1 MIPLSYAQ
9 RRLWFLNRLEG
20 ASSTYNAPVVVRLD
34 GVPDAAALA
43 AALGDLVARHEVLR
57 TVLPV
62 ADGEPYQKV
71 LDVPGGLLTVVPC
84 AAAEADTLVPE
95 FCGETFDLLVDL
107 PLRVKLF
114 VTDAGTSV
122 LVLLLHHAATDGW
135 SLGPLLRDLAEA
147 YTARLAG
154 EATGREPLEVQ
165 YADYAL
171 WQRDLLGEASDP
183 DSEAA
188 EQLEYWRAA
197 LDGAPERLALPADRP
212 HPAEPSGR
220 GGLAV
225 GRIGPG
231 THARL
236 RALARERRASLFM
249 VLHAALAAALA
260 TATGQRDVSI
270 GTAVAGRS
278 TEEALEDVV
287 GFFVNTLVLRTEV
300 PGGLAF
306 GELVGRVR
314 ESDLGAFAHQDL
326 PFDLLVEHLNPERS
340 PGRHPFFQVMLTLD
354 GAPATGFDLGGV
366 PGRIEPV
373 DLRAAKF
380 DLTVFCAEIPDA
392 GGLEIWW
399 QYAEDLFDSGTA
411 RLLLD
416 LFTRVLEAVAAD
428 PAVRVDALDVLSAEE
443 RAGLEERRREQVPA
457 ADAEPSA
464 APASAVTLTP
474 RQEILAGLFAE
485 ALGLPFVGGHDNFF
499 RSGGHSLLG
508 VRLVNR
514 VRAVLGVEVGIRD
527 LFLTPTVVG
536 LDARIG
542 EAAGAGRPALTRVD
556 RSGPLPLSFAQRR
569 LWFAHQL
576 EGPGRSYNIPVVLRL
591 DRPVDPVVLE
601 RALGDVVERHEVLRS
616 VFTLVDGEP
625 YQDVRNGVRP
635 RLELVRTT
643 EAEAEAVVD
652 GLAGYTFDVGAEQP
666 IRAALVETVEGGR
679 ILVVVLHH
687 IAGDGWSLGRLLA
700 DLGEAY
706 GARAAGEAP
715 GWGPLPV
722 QYGDYAVWQRELL
735 GKASDPES
743 PLSRRLA
750 YWRETLDGA
759 PPVLELPGHRAR
771 PAVAGHRGDLTVF
784 ELDAAA
790 HRTLARLAAASGA
803 TLFMVVQAAFAV
815 VLNRLGAGEDLPI
828 GTVVAGRDDEALHDL
843 VGFFVNTLVLR
854 TDVSGDPTFTEL
866 VERVRSTDLAAYAH
880 QEVPFDLLVERLN
893 PVRSAA
899 HHPLVQVMLSVQTD
913 FRQEMGDSPLAGSEV
928 SIDSGAAK
936 LDLTVA
942 IRERR
947 DPLGAPDGLLGVVE
961 CAADLFDPGTADL
974 VARLLNRVLTAAAEA
989 PGSRIADLELADP
1002 GEPAAA
1008 PALPARPDATLP
1020 ALFATRAAE
1029 RPDAV
1034 AVVAEDLSLTYAELD
1049 AASAA
1054 VASRLTDR
1062 NVGRG
1067 SVVAVLL
1074 TRGLPL
1080 AVAVLAIARS
1090 GAAHVLLDPDAD
1102 PAPLLAES
1110 RADLLVCAPGH
1121 RPAGGPPVLLMD
1133 AEHVDHAG
1141 KPVAPCGDP
1150 GEPGDPG
1157 DAVCVMLAEAGPGEV
1172 RAVLASHRAV
1182 AAATADAG
1190 EHVRLQWGPVSWGSF
1205 AAEFWGALASGGT
1218 CVLAPEARPSA
1229 ARIADLVVAHGVT
1242 ALALPA
1248 RVLGHLADTRPEAL
1262 SGLREVVVTG
1272 TPEHEGQR
1280 ARICRLLDGA
1290 RVVPAPDL
1298 SGHPLESARRY
1309 VLDARLRPVPAGA
1322 PGELYLA
1329 GDGLAEGFPAAPG
1342 RSAERFVADPFRP
1355 GGGRML
1361 RTGALVRRVEDGT
1374 LRHLGPV
1381 ADPLTPRPDTGA
1393 VEAVL
1398 LRSPGVRDAA
1408 VVLRDGR
1415 LVAYAVPAPNADLAG
1430 LRDHVAGTLAGPL
1443 VPSAVV
1449 VVPALPLDAHG
1460 ELDDAAL
1467 PAPEEAASRGR
1478 APSGPVEE
1486 FLAALFTELLDGR
1499 PVGVDDNFF
1508 KSGGYSLL
1516 AIRLL
1521 NRIRA
1526 TFPCEITLRDVFQ
1539 APTVAAL
1546 AARLQTSVPPEPS
1559 ASPAPAAEAR
1569 PALRRRTRGGARLR
1583 DEKVPG

>member
-34 GVPDAAALA
+34 GVPDAASLA

-62 ADGEPYQKV
+62 TDGEPYQKV

-84 AAAEADTLVPE
+84 AASEADTLVSA

-122 LVLLLHHAATDGW
+122 LALLLHHAATDGW

-154 EATGREPLEVQ
+154 AAPTREPLEVQ

-197 LDGAPERLALPADRP
+197 LDGAPGRLVLPADRP

-249 VLHAALAAALA
+249 VLQAALAAALA

-300 PGGLAF
+300 PGDLAF

-340 PGRHPFFQVMLTLD
+340 LGWHPFFQVMLTLD
-354 GAPATGFDLGGV
+354 STPATGFDLGGV

-380 DLTVFCAEIPDA
+380 DLTVFCAEAPGA

-399 QYAEDLFDSGTA
+399 QYAVDLFDSGTA

-416 LFTRVLEAVAAD
+416 LFIRVLEAVAAD
-428 PAVRVDALDVLSAEE
+428 PAVRIDALDVLSAEE
-443 RAGLEERRREQVPA
+443 RAGLEERRRRLAPPA
-457 ADAEPSA
+457 GAEPSV
-464 APASAVTLTP
+464 APAPAIALTP

-542 EAAGAGRPALTRVD
+542 EAAGADRPALTRTD

-601 RALGDVVERHEVLRS
+601 SALGDVVERHEVLRS
-616 VFTLVDGEP
+616 VFTVVDGEP
-625 YQDVRNGVRP
+625 YQDVQDGARP

-643 EAEAEAVVD
+643 EAEAGAAVD
-652 GLAGYTFDVGAEQP
+652 ALAGYTFDVGAEQP
-666 IRAALVETVEGGR
+666 IRAALVETAEGGQ

-700 DLGEAY
+700 DLSEAY

-715 GWGPLPV
+715 GWEPLPV

-735 GKASDPES
+735 GEVPDPES
-743 PLSRRLA
+743 LLSRRLT
-750 YWRETLDGA
+750 YWRETLEGA

-790 HRTLARLAAASGA
+790 HRTLTRLAAASGA

-866 VERVRSTDLAAYAH
+866 VERVRSVDLAAYAH
-880 QEVPFDLLVERLN
+880 QEVPFDLLVEQLN

-913 FRQEMGDSPLAGSEV
+913 FQQEMRDSPLAGSEV

-961 CAADLFDPGTADL
+961 CAADLFEPGTADL
-974 VARLLNRVLTAAAEA
+974 VARLLTRALTAAAAA
-989 PGSRIADLELADP
+989 PDGRIADLDLADP
-1002 GEPAAA
+1002 GTSAA
-1008 PALPARPDATLP
+1008 PALPTRPDVTLS
-1020 ALFATRAAE
+1020 ALFAARAAE

-1034 AVVAEDLSLTYAELD
+1034 AVVAGECRLTYAELD

-1054 VASRLTDR
+1054 LAARLAARD
-1062 NVGRG
+1062 VGRG

-1074 TRGLPL
+1074 ARGLPL

-1090 GAAHVLLDPDAD
+1090 GAAHVLLDPDTD

-1110 RADLLVCAPGH
+1110 RAGLLVSVRGH
-1121 RPAGGPPVLLMD
+1121 HLPDGLPVLLMD
-1133 AEHVDHAG
+1133 AEHTE
-1141 KPVAPCGDP
+1141 KPVGQCDAA
-1150 GEPGDPG
+1150 GDPG
-1157 DAVCVMLAEAGPGEV
+1157 DAVCVMLAETGPGEV

-1182 AAATADAG
+1182 AAATAGAG

-1205 AAEFWGALASGGT
+1205 ATEFWGALTSGGT
-1218 CVLAPEARPSA
+1218 CVLASEARPSA
-1229 ARIADLVVAHGVT
+1229 TRIADLIVAHGVT

-1248 RVLGHLADTRPEAL
+1248 RLLGHLADTRPEAL
-1262 SGLREVVVTG
+1262 SGLREVAVTG

-1280 ARICRLLDGA
+1280 ARARRLLGGA

-1342 RSAERFVADPFRP
+1342 RSAARFVADPFRP
-1355 GGGRML
+1355 DGGRML
-1361 RTGALVRRVEDGT
+1361 RTGALVRRAEDGV

-1381 ADPLTPRPDTGA
+1381 ADPLTPRPNTGA

-1415 LVAYAVPAPNADLAG
+1415 LVAYAVPAPDADLAG
-1430 LRDHVAGTLAGPL
+1430 LRDHVAGALAGHL
-1443 VPSAVV
+1443 VPEAVV
-1449 VVPALPLDAHG
+1449 TVPALPLTAHG
-1460 ELDDAAL
+1460 ELDHAAL
-1467 PAPEEAASRGR
+1467 PAPQEAAPRGR
-1478 APSGPVEE
+1478 APRGPAEE

-1526 TFPCEITLRDVFQ
+1526 TFPCGITLRDVFQ

-1546 AARLQTSVPPEPS
+1546 AARLQAAAPSTPS
-1559 ASPAPAAEAR
+1559 ASPDPSAEAR
-1569 PALRRRTRGGARLR
+1569 PALRRRTRGGTRLR